1 MKQAELTGL
10 LCVAW
15 AISLLY
21 GEMLAYWVP
30 SLGSCSWPHLN
41 SPSTSTMGNV
51 GDQNSYVKVAVLADP
66 QLMDRTSH
74 GLTPK
79 SFALEMAQFYTDLF
93 MRRAYLSS
101 ILPFKPDVVLFL
113 GDYFDGGPYLSDEE
127 WEDSSNRFKHIFDLK
142 TQDKHTECP
151 VYYIPGN
158 HDVGYASLHS
168 HKPEVLSWYERE
180 FGKKNHRFTVGKVDF
195 IAVDAQTLDGRQRE
209 GKASSS
215 WDLVKNVSL
224 GSHSNPRVL
233 LTHIPLYRRDWTY
246 CGPNRNSPVINQ
258 RIRRTTGNQEI
269 AYQNYITEESS
280 NYLLDLVKPHRSNCG
295 WDNYKVLV
303 LSGHDHDQCMVVHK
317 AKFGN
322 VVEHTV
328 GTVSWQQGNL
338 HPSFMLLS
346 VTNVTMSTASDPQA
360 AVLTQLCFLP
370 MQTHIYIW
378 YLLLF
383 VATLLALLFW
393 PTSSKSFWHQICGNI
408 GHCVHLIRS
417 NLSGGATKEKNED
430 ENFVYE
436 EIWDAE
442 GTMHLIKKSLDGPTM
457 RSSDK
462 GPVVRGSAVIRP
474 TAKMHNQDVEVS
486 MNVDTNSDASSSV
499 KLALK
504 TNKSRTKIIVQR
516 LVRTLW
522 MLTIIAAVNVTLY
535 MMLLFK
541 DWNDM

>member
-280 NYLLDLVKPHRSNCG
+280 NYLLDLVKPFFLMHICG
-295 WDNYKVLV
+295 STGLIVD
-303 LSGHDHDQCMVVHK
+303 
-317 AKFGN
+317 
-322 VVEHTV
+322 
-328 GTVSWQQGNL
+328 GTITRCLFYQAMIMTNAWWYIK
-338 HPSFMLLS
+338 PSLGMLWS
-346 VTNVTMSTASDPQA
+346 NVTMSTASDPQA

-462 GPVVRGSAVIRP
+462 GPVVSRGSAVIRP

>member
-15 AISLLY
+15 AVSLLY

-30 SLGSCSWPHLN
+30 PLWSCSWPHIN
-41 SPSTSTMGNV
+41 SPSASTMGNV
-51 GDQNSYVKVAVLADP
+51 GDQNGYVKVAVLADP

-74 GLTPK
+74 GLPPK
-79 SFALEMAQFYTDLF
+79 SFALEMVQFYTDLF
-93 MRRAYLSS
+93 MHRAYLSS
-101 ILPFKPDVVLFL
+101 ILPFKPDVILFL

-127 WEDSSNRFKHIFDLK
+127 WQDSLNRFKHIFDLK
-142 TQDKHTECP
+142 TQEKHTECP

-168 HKPEVLSWYERE
+168 RKPEVVSRYERE
-180 FGKKNHRFTVGKVDF
+180 FGKTNHRFTVGKVDF
-195 IAVDAQTLDGRQRE
+195 IAVDAQTLDGRQLD

-233 LTHIPLYRRDWTY
+233 LTHIPLHRRDWTH
-246 CGPNRNSPVINQ
+246 CGPNRNSEVINQ
-258 RIRRTTGNQEI
+258 RIWRTSENQEI

-280 NYLLDLVKPHRSNCG
+280 NYLLGLVKP
-295 WDNYKVLV
+295 VLV
-303 LSGHDHDQCMVVHK
+303 LSGHDHDQCTVVHK

-346 VTNVTMSTASDPQA
+346 VSNGTMSTTSNPQE

-370 MQTHIYIW
+370 MQIRICIW

-383 VATLLALLFW
+383 IATLLALLFW
-393 PTSSKSFWHQICGNI
+393 PTSSKSFWHQICGTF
-408 GHCVHLIRS
+408 GHCRHLISS
-417 NLSGGATKEKNED
+417 NLFGGATKEKNDD

-442 GTMHLIKKSLDGPTM
+442 GTMHLIKKSLDGPM
-457 RSSDK
+457 MHSSDK
-462 GPVVRGSAVIRP
+462 GPVVRGSAVMRP
-474 TAKMHNQDVEVS
+474 TARMHNQDIEVS
-486 MNVDTNSDASSSV
+486 MNVDMNSDVDSNV
-499 KLALK
+499 KPALK
-504 TNKSRTKIIVQR
+504 TSKSRTKIIVQR
-516 LVRTLW
+516 LVRMLR
-522 MLTIIAAVNVTLY
+522 MLTVIAAVNVPLY

-541 DWNDM
+541 DWNDK

>member
-10 LCVAW
+10 LCAAW

-30 SLGSCSWPHLN
+30 PLWSCSWPHLN
-41 SPSTSTMGNV
+41 PPPTSTMGDV
-51 GDQNSYVKVAVLADP
+51 GDQNGYVKVAVLADP

-74 GLTPK
+74 GLPPK
-79 SFALEMAQFYTDLF
+79 SFALGMAQFYTDLF
-93 MRRAYLSS
+93 MHRAYLSS
-101 ILPFKPDVVLFL
+101 ILPFKPDAVLFL

-127 WEDSSNRFKHIFDLK
+127 WQDSLNRFKHIFDLK
-142 TQDKHTECP
+142 TQEKHTEYP

-168 HKPEVLSWYERE
+168 HKPEVLSRYERE
-180 FGKKNHRFTVGKVDF
+180 FGKTNHRFTVGKVEF
-195 IAVDAQTLDGRQRE
+195 IAVDAQILDGRQLERN
-209 GKASSS
+209 ASST
-215 WDLVKNVSL
+215 WDLVKDVSL

-258 RIRRTTGNQEI
+258 RIQRTTENQEI

-280 NYLLDLVKPHRSNCG
+280 NYLLDLVKP
-295 WDNYKVLV
+295 VLV
-303 LSGHDHDQCMVVHK
+303 LSGHDHDQCTLVHK
-317 AKFGN
+317 AKFGD

-346 VTNVTMSTASDPQA
+346 VSNVTNSTASNPQK
-360 AVLTQLCFLP
+360 AVLTELCFLP

-383 VATLLALLFW
+383 VVTLLALLFW
-393 PTSSKSFWHQICGNI
+393 PTSSKSFWHQICGTI
-408 GHCVHLIRS
+408 GHFKHLISS
-417 NLSGGATKEKNED
+417 NLFGGATKEKNED

-442 GTMHLIKKSLDGPTM
+442 GTMHLIKKSLDGPTN

-462 GPVVRGSAVIRP
+462 GPVVRGSAVMRP
-474 TAKMHNQDVEVS
+474 TAKIQNQDFEVS
-486 MNVDTNSDASSSV
+486 MDVDTNSDVGSNV

-504 TNKSRTKIIVQR
+504 TSKSRTKIVIQR
-516 LVRTLW
+516 LVRTLR
-522 MLTIIAAVNVTLY
+522 MLTVIATVNVPLY

-541 DWNDM
+541 DWNDK